1 MFETPAFAQAAAG
14 APAGGAVGLIAFV
27 PYIAI
32 FAIFYFLM
40 IRPQQ
45 KRAKA
50 QRDLI
55 GAATKGDT
63 VVTAGGVIGKIVRVM
78 DAEGE
83 VEIEIA
89 PNVKVRVV
97 KAMLADVRN
106 KPLPAAAN
114 DVKG

>member
-1 MFETPAFAQAAAG
+1 MLETPAFAQAAAG
-14 APAGGAVGLIAFV
+14 APASGSVGLIAFV
-27 PYIAI
+27 PYLAI

-63 VVTAGGVIGKIVRVM
+63 VVTAGGVVGKIVRVM
-78 DAEGE
+78 EAEGE

-106 KPLPAAAN
+106 AKLPAAAN